1 MVRRRRDQADA
12 GRGLTDLGDPGVD
25 LLAGQ
30 VTTLAGLGALGELDL
45 QVGGVHQVVAGH
57 AETCRCDLLDL
68 AVAQRIIDAV
78 FGFAAFTGVGAAVQ
92 AVHGDGHAL
101 VRLFADRTV

>member
-1 MVRRRRDQADA
+1 MVRRRGDELDA
-12 GRGLTDLGDPGVD
+12 RSRVTHLGDPRRNLG
-25 LLAGQ
+25 ARKMS
-30 VTTLAGLGALGELDL
+30 AFARLGALGELDL

-78 FGFAAFTGVGAAVQ
+78 FGFAAFTELERAPMVFMAIARVSC
-92 AVHGDGHAL
+92 ASWEMEP
-101 VRLFADRTV
+101 